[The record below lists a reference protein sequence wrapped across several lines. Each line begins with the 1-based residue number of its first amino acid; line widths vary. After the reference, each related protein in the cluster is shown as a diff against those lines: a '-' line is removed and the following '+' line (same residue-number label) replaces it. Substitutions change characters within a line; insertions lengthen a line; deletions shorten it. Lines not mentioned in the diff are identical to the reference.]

1 MKVIDL
7 LNIWVTDK
15 AKLPKK
21 IKVGNKTFLYNEGLN
36 LYVTPDKQCYLIQNY
51 LDCIG
56 KSNKKVEVIEEKKE
70 IEELKADA
78 YTSPDVLNKIN
89 EVIRAVK
96 KINKQLEEQETEDI
110 DTVERELNKM
120 F

>member
-1 MKVIDL
+1 MKIIDILNDLSKGKTYKFKYKDDIYKFNKNKGIYESTLYNLNVYYIDL
-7 LNIWVTDK
+7 ILND
-15 AKLPKK
+15 
-21 IKVGNKTFLYNEGLN
+21 E
-36 LYVTPDKQCYLIQNY
+36 
-51 LDCIG
+51 
-56 KSNKKVEVIEEKKE
+56 VEVIEEKKE

>member
-1 MKVIDL
+1 MKIIDI
-7 LNIWVTDK
+7 LN
-15 AKLPKK
+15 K
-21 IKVGNKTFLYNEGLN
+21 IANGELKDGFEFKYNDLHFIYFRNVNEVQRLENGIN
-36 LYVTPDKQCYLIQNY
+36 IGRIYY
-51 LDCIG
+51 LD
-56 KSNKKVEVIEEKKE
+56 KHLNDEVEVIEEKKE